1 MVHGSKELPET
12 SEQAKGASCQ
22 DNRQG
27 GSAYQDAR
35 EDFRMLGIHAP
46 RGADVLQVAVQEGA
60 HDAGIVHHE
69 SPHDLASLISQLL
82 KSDGDSQ
89 VITRLDDAGGMP
101 TLFGGL
107 PAHPLRTPLDHL
119 KLAMITLLRMIPT

>member
-1 MVHGSKELPET
+1 
-12 SEQAKGASCQ
+12 
-22 DNRQG
+22 
-27 GSAYQDAR
+27 
-35 EDFRMLGIHAP
+35 MLGIHAP

-69 SPHDLASLISQLL
+69 SPHDLASLI
-82 KSDGDSQ
+82 SQ

-119 KLAMITLLRMIPT
+119 KLAMITLLRMVPT